1 MISLQLI
8 RDDPDAVKLAVARKG
23 EPTDAIDRL
32 LAADARR
39 RGLEA
44 EANDLRA
51 ERNAGNRQLGELM
64 RAGQRAEA
72 DALKARMAPLSERI
86 DAMADEL
93 SELDAAIEADLLLV
107 PNLPHASVPDGSGAD
122 DNPVIRSWGEPAA
135 AGSSPPHWEIGERL
149 GLFDLERGAKIAG
162 SGFIL
167 YTGAGAR
174 LQRALI
180 GLMLELAERHGYR
193 EVWSPILVNAASARG
208 TGQLPDKEG
217 QMYVV
222 ERDDL
227 YLIPTAEVP
236 VTNLY
241 RDEILSGDALPIY
254 HAAYTPCFRREA
266 GAAGRDTRGLL
277 RVHQFDKIEMVK
289 FVRPDTSWDELES
302 LTRSAE
308 EALEALEIPYRT
320 VERCT
325 ADLGFAQAK
334 GYDLEAW
341 APGVGKWLEV
351 SSCSNYTDFQARRMN
366 LRYRASADARPE
378 LLHTLNGSALGMS
391 RTYAALLETH
401 LQPDGSVRIPPALAP
416 HFGSDAIPGPAE
428 A

>member
-8 RDDPDAVKLAVARKG
+8 RDDPDGVKRAVARKG
-23 EPTDAIDRL
+23 EPTEPIDRL

-39 RGLEA
+39 RALEA

-51 ERNAGNRQLGELM
+51 ERNAGNRQLGELL
-64 RAGQRAEA
+64 RGRRAEDA
-72 DALKARMAPLSERI
+72 DALKARMAALSTQI
-86 DAMADEL
+86 DALDVEL
-93 SELDAAIEADLLLV
+93 TALEAAIEADLLLV
-107 PNLPHASVPDGSGAD
+107 PNLPHPSAPDGKGAD
-122 DNPVIRSWGEPAA
+122 DNPVLRSWGTPAA
-135 AGSSPPHWEIGERL
+135 AGSAPPHWEIGERL
-149 GLFDLERGAKIAG
+149 ALFDLERGAKIAG

-180 GLMLELAERHGYR
+180 GLMLEIATRHGYS
-193 EVWSPILVNAASARG
+193 ELWSPILVNAASARG
-208 TGQLPDKEG
+208 TGQLPDKEA

-236 VTNLY
+236 VTNVY
-241 RDEILSGDALPIY
+241 RDEILAAERLPIY

-266 GAAGRDTRGLL
+266 GAAGKDTRGLL

-289 FVRPDTSWDELES
+289 FVRPETSYDELET
-302 LTRSAE
+302 LTRDAE
-308 EALEALEIPYRT
+308 EVLEALELPYRT

-325 ADLGFAQAK
+325 ADLGFAQSK

-341 APGVGKWLEV
+341 SPGVGKWLEV
-351 SSCSNYTDFQARRMN
+351 SSCSNDTDFQARRMN
-366 LRYRASADARPE
+366 LRYRSGPDARPE

-401 LQPDGSVRIPPALAP
+401 LQADGSVRIPAALQP
-416 HFGSDAIPGPAE
+416 HFGADAIG
-428 A
+428 

>member
-8 RDDPDAVKLAVARKG
+8 RDDPKAVKRAVARKG
-23 EPTDAIDRL
+23 EPTEPIDRV
-32 LAADARR
+32 AEADARR
-39 RGLEA
+39 RQLEA
-44 EANDLRA
+44 QANDLRSQ
-51 ERNAGNRQLGELM
+51 RNDGNRQLGELL
-64 RAGQRAEA
+64 RAGSAAEA
-72 DALKARMAPLSERI
+72 DALKATLATISGQIDPL
-86 DAMADEL
+86 AAEL
-93 SELDAAIEADLLLV
+93 SELEAAIEADLLLI
-107 PNLPHASVPDGSGAD
+107 PNLPDPSVPDGKGTA
-122 DNPVIRSWGEPAA
+122 DNPVVRSWGEPAPTGSA
-135 AGSSPPHWEIGERL
+135 APHWETGQRL
-149 GLFDLERGAKIAG
+149 ALFDLERGAKIAG

-193 EVWSPILVNAASARG
+193 EVWTPILVNAASARG
-208 TGQLPDKEG
+208 TGQLPDKEA

-241 RDEILSGDALPIY
+241 RDEILPAASLPIY

-266 GAAGRDTRGLL
+266 GAAGKDTRGLL
-277 RVHQFDKIEMVK
+277 RVHQFDKVEMVK
-289 FVRPDTSWDELES
+289 FVTPDASAAELET
-302 LTRSAE
+302 LTRDAE
-308 EALEALEIPYRT
+308 EVLEALELPYRT

-325 ADLGFAQAK
+325 ADLGFAPAK

-341 APGVGKWLEV
+341 SPGVGAWLEV
-351 SSCSNYTDFQARRMN
+351 SSCSNYTDFQARRLN
-366 LRYRASADARPE
+366 LRYRSEPDARPE
-378 LLHTLNGSALGMS
+378 LLHTLNGSGLGMS

-401 LQPDGSVRIPPALAP
+401 VQADGSVRIPAALQP
-416 HFGSDAIPGPAE
+416 HFGSARIS
-428 A
+428 

>member
-8 RDDPDAVKLAVARKG
+8 RDDPDAVKRAIARKG
-23 EPTDAIDRL
+23 EAPDAVDRL

-39 RGLEA
+39 RQVEA

-64 RAGQRAEA
+64 RNGQRDEA
-72 DALKARMAPLSERI
+72 DELKGRMAPLSDRI
-86 DAMADEL
+86 DALTAEL
-93 SELDAAIEADLLLV
+93 GELETAIEADLLLV
-107 PNLPHASVPDGSGAD
+107 PNLPHPSVPDGASAD
-122 DNPVIRSWGEPAA
+122 DNPIIRSWGEPGAP
-135 AGSSPPHWEIGERL
+135 GSSPPHWEIGERL
-149 GLFDLERGAKIAG
+149 ELFDLERGAKISG

-180 GLMLELAERHGYR
+180 GLMLELAERAGYT
-193 EVWSPILVNAASARG
+193 EVWPPLVVNAASARG
-208 TGQLPDKEG
+208 TGQLPDKES

-222 ERDDL
+222 ERDEL
-227 YLIPTAEVP
+227 YLIPTSEVP

-241 RDEILSGDALPIY
+241 RDEILGPEDVPRY
-254 HAAYTPCFRREA
+254 HCAYTPCFRREA
-266 GAAGRDTRGLL
+266 GAAGKDTRGLL
-277 RVHQFDKIEMVK
+277 RVHQFDKVEMVK
-289 FVRPDTSWDELES
+289 FVRPETSYDELET
-302 LTRSAE
+302 LTRNAE
-308 EALEALEIPYRT
+308 EVLEALELPYRT

-325 ADLGFAQAK
+325 GDVGFAQAK

-341 APGVGKWLEV
+341 SPGVGRWLEV

-366 LRYRASADARPE
+366 LRYRPAAGAPAE
-378 LLHTLNGSALGMS
+378 LLHTLNGSGLGMS

-401 LQPDGSVRIPPALAP
+401 LQPDGSIRIPAALQP
-416 HFGSDAIPGPAE
+416 HFGSESISAR
-428 A
+428 

>member
-8 RDDPDAVKLAVARKG
+8 RDDADAVKRAIARKG
-23 EPTDAIDRL
+23 EPTEAVDRL
-32 LAADARR
+32 LAADIRR
-39 RGLEA
+39 RQLEA

-64 RAGQRAEA
+64 RTAQQDKA
-72 DALKARMAPLSERI
+72 DELKARMAPLSERI
-86 DAMADEL
+86 DALAAEL
-93 SELDAAIEADLLLV
+93 AEIETAIEADLLLV
-107 PNLPHASVPDGSGAD
+107 PNLPHPSVPDGSSAA
-122 DNPVIRSWGEPAA
+122 DNPVVRSWGEPAP
-135 AGSSPPHWEIGERL
+135 AGTSPPHWEIGERL
-149 GLFDLERGAKIAG
+149 GLFDLERGAKISG

-180 GLMLELAERHGYR
+180 GLMLELAEQHDYR

-208 TGQLPDKEG
+208 TGQLPDKVG
-217 QMYVV
+217 QMYVI

-241 RDEILSGDALPIY
+241 RDEILPGDDLPIY

-266 GAAGRDTRGLL
+266 GAAGKETRGLL
-277 RVHQFDKIEMVK
+277 RVHQFDKVEMVK
-289 FVRPDTSWDELES
+289 FVRPETSWDELET
-302 LTRSAE
+302 LTRNAE
-308 EALEALEIPYRT
+308 EVLEALEIPYRT

-341 APGVGKWLEV
+341 SPGVGKWLEV

-366 LRYRASADARPE
+366 LRYRAAPDSGTE

-401 LQPDGSVRIPPALAP
+401 LQPDGSIRIPAAVQP
-416 HFGSDAIPGPAE
+416 HFGSAAIR
-428 A
+428 

>member
-1 MISLQLI
+1 VISIQLI
-8 RDDPDAVKLAVARKG
+8 RDDPDAVKRAIARKG
-23 EPTDAIDRL
+23 DATDAVDRL
-32 LAADARR
+32 LAADGRR
-39 RGLEA
+39 RVLEA

-51 ERNAGNRQLGELM
+51 ERNAGNRQLGELL
-64 RAGQRAEA
+64 RTGQGQDA
-72 DALKARMAPLSERI
+72 DALKARMASLSQRI
-86 DAMADEL
+86 DAMTEEL
-93 SELDAAIEADLLLV
+93 GQLESAIEADLLQV
-107 PNLPHASVPDGSGAD
+107 PNLPHETVPDGASAD

-135 AGSSPPHWEIGERL
+135 SGSSPPHWEIGERL
-149 GLFDLERGAKIAG
+149 ALFDLERGAKVAG

-180 GLMLELAERHGYR
+180 GLMLELAEGHGYG

-241 RDEILSGDALPIY
+241 RDEILPADTLPIY

-266 GAAGRDTRGLL
+266 GAAGKDTRGLL
-277 RVHQFDKIEMVK
+277 RVHQFDKVEMVK
-289 FVRPDTSWDELES
+289 FVHPDTSWDELES
-302 LTRSAE
+302 LTRNAE
-308 EALEALEIPYRT
+308 EVLEALELPYRT

-325 ADLGFAQAK
+325 ADLGFAPAK

-341 APGVGKWLEV
+341 SPGVGKWLEV

-378 LLHTLNGSALGMS
+378 LLHTLNGSGLGMS

-401 LQPDGSVRIPPALAP
+401 LQPDGSIRIPTALQP
-416 HFGSDAIPGPAE
+416 HFGAE
-428 A
+428 AIR

>member
-1 MISLQLI
+1 VISLQQI
-8 RDDPDAVKLAVARKG
+8 REDPDAVRRAIARKG
-23 EPTDAIDRL
+23 EPPDAVDRL
-32 LAADARR
+32 LEADARR
-39 RGLEA
+39 RALEA

-51 ERNAGNRQLGELM
+51 ERNTGNRELGELM
-64 RAGQRAEA
+64 RTGQGDGA

-86 DAMADEL
+86 DALAGEL
-93 SELDAAIEADLLLV
+93 SRLEAAIEADLLLI
-107 PNLPHASVPDGSGAD
+107 PNLPHASVPDGASAA
-122 DNPVIRSWGEPAA
+122 DNPVIRSWGEPSA
-135 AGSSPPHWEIGERL
+135 AGSAPPHWEIGERL

-180 GLMLELAERHGYR
+180 GLMLELADRHAYR
-193 EVWSPILVNAASARG
+193 ELWSPILVNAASARG

-241 RDEILSGDALPIY
+241 RDEILAGDDLPIY

-266 GAAGRDTRGLL
+266 GAAGKDTRGLL
-277 RVHQFDKIEMVK
+277 RVHQFDKVEMVK
-289 FVRPDTSWDELES
+289 FVRPERSWDELET
-302 LTRSAE
+302 LTRDAE
-308 EALEALEIPYRT
+308 EVLEALELPYRT

-325 ADLGFAQAK
+325 ADLGFAPAK

-341 APGVGKWLEV
+341 SPGVGRWLEV

-366 LRYRASADARPE
+366 LRYRATADARPE
-378 LLHTLNGSALGMS
+378 LLHTLNGSGLGMS

-401 LQPDGSVRIPPALAP
+401 LQPDGSIRVPEALRP
-416 HFGSDAIPGPAE
+416 HFGADAIR
-428 A
+428 

>member
-8 RDDPDAVKLAVARKG
+8 RDDPEGVKRAVARKG
-23 EPTDAIDRL
+23 EPTEPIDRL

-39 RGLEA
+39 RQLEG
-44 EANDLRA
+44 EVNDLRA
-51 ERNAGNRQLGELM
+51 ERNNGNRQLGELL
-64 RAGQRAEA
+64 RTGQGAEA
-72 DALKARMAPLSERI
+72 ATLKARLAPLSERI
-86 DAMADEL
+86 DTLAVEL
-93 SELDAAIEADLLLV
+93 AGIEAAIEADLLLV
-107 PNLPHASVPDGSGAD
+107 PNLPHANVPDGASAD

-180 GLMLELAERHGYR
+180 GLMLELAEGHGYR
-193 EVWSPILVNAASARG
+193 EVWTPILVNAASARG

-241 RDEILSGDALPIY
+241 RDEILPGDALPIY

-266 GAAGRDTRGLL
+266 GAAGKDTRGLL
-277 RVHQFDKIEMVK
+277 RVHQFDKVEMVK
-289 FVRPDTSWDELES
+289 FVRPETSEDELAS
-302 LTRSAE
+302 LTRNAE
-308 EALEALEIPYRT
+308 EVLEALEIPYRT

-325 ADLGFAQAK
+325 ADLGFAPAR

-366 LRYRASADARPE
+366 LRYRSSADARPE
-378 LLHTLNGSALGMS
+378 LLHTLNGSGLGMS
-391 RTYAALLETH
+391 RSYAALLETH
-401 LQPDGSVRIPPALAP
+401 LQPDGSIRIPAALAP
-416 HFGSDAIPGPAE
+416 HFGTDAIS
-428 A
+428 

>member
-8 RDDPDAVKLAVARKG
+8 RDDPEAVKVAVARKG
-23 EPTDAIDRL
+23 EATETIDRL
-32 LAADARR
+32 LVADARR
-39 RGLEA
+39 RTLEA

-51 ERNAGNRQLGELM
+51 ERNAGNRQLGELL
-64 RAGQRAEA
+64 RAGRTDDA
-72 DALKARMAPLSERI
+72 DALKSRMAALSGQI
-86 DAMADEL
+86 DALAIEQGAI
-93 SELDAAIEADLLLV
+93 EAAIEADLLLV
-107 PNLPHASVPDGSGAD
+107 PNLPHPSVPDGSGAD
-122 DNPVIRSWGEPAA
+122 DNPVIRSWGTPAP
-135 AGSSPPHWEIGERL
+135 AGTAPPHWEIGERL

-167 YTGAGAR
+167 YTGPGAR

-180 GLMLELAERHGYR
+180 GLMLELADRHGYA
-193 EVWSPILVNAASARG
+193 ELWSPILVNAASARG
-208 TGQLPDKEG
+208 TGQLPDKEA

-236 VTNLY
+236 VTNVY
-241 RDEILSGDALPIY
+241 RDEILAGDALPIY

-266 GAAGRDTRGLL
+266 GAAGKDTRGLL
-277 RVHQFDKIEMVK
+277 RVHQFDKVEMVK
-289 FVRPDTSWDELES
+289 FVRPETSWDELES
-302 LTRSAE
+302 LTRNAE
-308 EALEALEIPYRT
+308 EVLEALELPYRT

-325 ADLGFAQAK
+325 ADLGFAPAK

-341 APGVGKWLEV
+341 SPGVGRWLEV

-366 LRYRASADARPE
+366 LRYRSGPDARPE
-378 LLHTLNGSALGMS
+378 LLHTLNGSGLGMS

-401 LQPDGSVRIPPALAP
+401 LQPDGSVRIPAALQP
-416 HFGSDAIPGPAE
+416 HFGAAAIA
-428 A
+428 